1 MTKEDAY
8 ERYGEIMACIRDYER
23 AHSLED
29 EFHRDVLKSI
39 LNGSVNKKE
48 QDEIILIALSTQK
61 LNFPRYC
68 A

>member
-1 MTKEDAY
+1 MTKEQAY
-8 ERYGEIMACIRDYER
+8 ERYGQIMACISDYEL

-39 LNGSVNKKE
+39 LNGSIDKKE

-61 LNFPRYC
+61 LDFPRYC

>member
-8 ERYGEIMACIRDYER
+8 ERYGEIMTCISDYEC

-39 LNGSVNKKE
+39 LNGNINKKE

-61 LNFPRYC
+61 LDFPRYC